1 MSSKKRLE
9 PIEEVLLAKLKAQ
22 MLNSLEGSFKNSK
35 LLIKTQRE
43 TIEHLQLKL
52 KNSEK
57 KVQHFCS
64 GKSKTNLF
72 NLFKD

>member
-57 KVQHFCS
+57 K
-64 GKSKTNLF
+64 F
-72 NLFKD
+72 NTFAQVKL